1 MGHPEGVSQWAEEL
15 AKALPVLSVAQR
27 RVLAQWC
34 FAMEQTGLC
43 ATHTLAVFLGLALG
57 CAWGTARQRL
67 REWYWDAE
75 DKQGLDRREVD
86 VRACF
91 APLARWVLAHWPGT
105 PGIRVRVAIA
115 LDATSLGDRLTIL
128 AVSIVYKGCAVP
140 VAWKILPA
148 ARKRAWNPEWVAL
161 LGLVAPA
168 FPRDWQV
175 IVLTDRGLYS
185 RVLYRAIVGHGWHPF
200 MRVNIRGTFHP
211 AGGDRRQP
219 MAAFTPRVGTG
230 WAGAGVA
237 FADPDARLRCTL
249 LACWEPGYKDPWCIL
264 TDLHPSACSVAWYG
278 LRNWIEIRQPQHPH
292 TRDSPRAS
300 SGAPLDVALLGEGDV
315 AMGPAARPSRS
326 RRCRRAVRVAAAA
339 ARASALP
346 VQSALVV
353 ADPVVGGHDGARAE
367 PHHLEVPVARGL
379 AQRGDAAVAR
389 VAGGVL
395 QGDQNRPRSAVSA
408 WCPPDVGAGPGA
420 GPRVPV

>member
-1 MGHPEGVSQWAEEL
+1 MEHLEGLSQWGDEL
-15 AKALPVLSVAQR
+15 ASALPVLSMAQR

-43 ATHTLAVFLGLALG
+43 ATHTLAMFLGLALH
-57 CAWGTARQRL
+57 CAWGTVRQRL

-105 PGIRVRVAIA
+105 PGTRVRVSIA

-148 ARKRAWNPEWVAL
+148 TRKHAWNPEWVAL
-161 LGLVAPA
+161 LGLLAPA
-168 FPRDWQV
+168 FPPGWQV

-211 AGGDRRQP
+211 TGGDQRQRIGD
-219 MAAFTPRVGTG
+219 FTPRVGTG
-230 WAGAGVA
+230 WAGTGVA
-237 FADPDARLRCTL
+237 FADADARLRCTL
-249 LACWEPGYKDPWCIL
+249 LACWEAGYKDPWCIL
-264 TDLHPSACSVAWYG
+264 TDLAPQQCSVAWYG
-278 LRNWIEIRQPQHPH
+278 LRNWIEQDFRTIKRGFWHWEH
-292 TRDSPRAS
+292 TR
-300 SGAPLDVALLGEGDV
+300 
-315 AMGPAARPSRS
+315 MT
-326 RRCRRAVRVAAAA
+326 
-339 ARASALP
+339 
-346 VQSALVV
+346 
-353 ADPVVGGHDGARAE
+353 DPARAE
-367 PHHLEVPVARGL
+367 RVWLPMALCTFTLL
-379 AQRGDAAVAR
+379 AIGDALEQDTSLPVWGQTVPAPPRRRTIRLVRLAWLALHAAQAAR
-389 VAGGVL
+389 
-395 QGDQNRPRSAVSA
+395 RS
-408 WCPPDVGAGPGA
+408 PPHRIALSPDPWPDLPLPAAMHHSTPKA
-420 GPRVPV
+420 AA